1 MNTLNAEPMWFNVN
15 AWFILQASSQSL
27 FGTDLDAEGPPTLTP
42 EVPSDLFAH
51 SSECAAPSYGNME
64 EVD

>member
-1 MNTLNAEPMWFNVN
+1 MIYCRH
-15 AWFILQASSQSL
+15 WFILQASSQSL
-27 FGTDLDAEGPPTLTP
+27 FGADLDPEGPPTLTP

-51 SSECAAPSYGNME
+51 PGECAAPSYSNME